1 VTANRAGASAG
12 IAVVVHGECHLVG
25 SGVLLTL
32 AWASIASETWSMNR
46 LLEISELPVSQRW
59 YRNARAEH
67 RYRVELSGDLV
78 AFLSPLSVSSD
89 AAIGAVRAHDVQAC
103 FDQLFPALGPSVF
116 RLLSTPSAGCAAAGL
131 GHVLILSLRRAGR
144 MPV

>member
-1 VTANRAGASAG
+1 MTANRAGASAG

-32 AWASIASETWSMNR
+32 AWASIASETWSMTR
-46 LLEISELPVSQRW
+46 LLEIFELPVSQCW
-59 YRNARAEH
+59 YRNARAPNI
-67 RYRVELSGDLV
+67 V
-78 AFLSPLSVSSD
+78 
-89 AAIGAVRAHDVQAC
+89 AVRAHDFQAC
-103 FDQLFPALGPSVF
+103 FDQLFPARGPSVF

-144 MPV
+144 RPV